1 LIDINIPACLE
12 IYDELAAVDDALSN
26 FSWEEGMQLL
36 FLRMIRHCVVIV
48 CYSFLTVS
56 TAGAASC
63 DKSFSEVFREV
74 SPSTVRILSV
84 AIDPFKVMERVQL
97 GVGTG
102 FVIDADGHIVTS
114 AHVVYGASEVI
125 ASNGKEQMAK
135 AEIVGVD
142 PVSDLAVL
150 RLTAPDVH
158 LQSARLGTSKT
169 LAIGDEVLAIGY
181 PLGIGKTATRG
192 IISGIER
199 VVPLS
204 TFSWMTPF
212 IQTDAAISPG
222 NSGGPLVNRCS
233 EIIGVNTLRAEGGQN
248 INFAIPIDLVREL
261 VPEMIEK
268 GRVIR
273 PWHGINGQIAP
284 RELVF
289 TLGLV
294 PGFLVET
301 IEPGSP
307 AEKINLHGGTFRLV
321 IGVQEYLLGGDVI
334 TKVNGEPLTDME
346 TVARIARSLRV
357 GDNVKLEYW
366 RRGELHTT
374 EVVLPER
381 PVLPG
386 DVMRFHERRSP
397 R

>member
-1 LIDINIPACLE
+1 MDSRSAT
-12 IYDELAAVDDALSN
+12 S
-26 FSWEEGMQLL
+26 SWEEEMQPL
-36 FLRMIRHCVVIV
+36 FLRTIGYCLVIV
-48 CYSFLTVS
+48 GCSFLTLS

-63 DKSFSEVFREV
+63 DKSLSEVFREV

-84 AIDPFKVMERVQL
+84 AIDPFKAMERVQL

-102 FVIDADGHIVTS
+102 FVIDEVGHIVTS

-125 ASNGKEQMAK
+125 ASDDREQMAK

-150 RLTAPDVH
+150 RLTAAEVRLP
-158 LQSARLGTSKT
+158 SARLGSSKT
-169 LAIGDEVLAIGY
+169 LAVGEEVLAIGY

-192 IISGIER
+192 IISGLER

-233 EIIGVNTLRAEGGQN
+233 EIIGVNTLRSEAGQN
-248 INFAIPIDLVREL
+248 INFATPIDLVREL
-261 VPEMIEK
+261 VPQMIEK

-273 PWHGINGQIAP
+273 PWHGINGQMTP
-284 RELVF
+284 RELALI
-289 TLGLV
+289 LGLA

-307 AEKINLHGGTFRLV
+307 AEKINLRGGTFRIV
-321 IGVQEYLLGGDVI
+321 IGLQEYLLGGDVI
-334 TKVNGEPLTDME
+334 TKVNGERLTDME

-366 RRGELHTT
+366 RSGELHTA

-386 DVMRFHERRSP
+386 DLMRFPERRSP

>member
-1 LIDINIPACLE
+1 
-12 IYDELAAVDDALSN
+12 
-26 FSWEEGMQLL
+26 MQLL
-36 FLRMIRHCVVIV
+36 FLRMIRHGVVIV

-102 FVIDADGHIVTS
+102 FVIDDSGHIVTS

-125 ASNGKEQMAK
+125 ASNGREQMAK

-150 RLTAPDVH
+150 RLTGVH
-158 LQSARLGTSKT
+158 LQSARLGSSKT

-248 INFAIPIDLVREL
+248 INFATPIDLVREL
-261 VPEMIEK
+261 VPQMIAK

-284 RELVF
+284 RELALI
-289 TLGLV
+289 LGLV

-307 AEKINLHGGTFRLV
+307 AEKINLRGGTFRIV
-321 IGVQEYLLGGDVI
+321 IGLQEYLLGGDVI

-346 TVARIARSLRV
+346 TVARIALSLRV

-366 RRGELHTT
+366 RSGELHTA

-386 DVMRFHERRSP
+386 DLIRFHERRSP